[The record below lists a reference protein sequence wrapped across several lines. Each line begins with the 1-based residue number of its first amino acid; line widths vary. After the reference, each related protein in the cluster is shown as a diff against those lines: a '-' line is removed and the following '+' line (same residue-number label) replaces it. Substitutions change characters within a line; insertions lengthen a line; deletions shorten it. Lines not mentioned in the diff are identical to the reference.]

1 MAVCPAPADLGLVHG
16 LVESVDCHIH
26 TFVQGAYSDLVGPGT
41 MFATVFTGLLTI
53 YIALIGYQL
62 LLGRG
67 GLRLTDMPVIALK
80 VGLILAFLTSW
91 AAYQTVVYDL
101 LFDGPRTLMYSL
113 LKPMTGGGAFDG
125 DVYGGIER
133 AYADL
138 SDAATV
144 YGSMANPNANILQG
158 GPMLGAGILWLSAG
172 MMLLSTLGVILAA
185 KIVLGFLLAVGPVFI
200 GLFLF
205 DQTRGFF
212 DGWLRVTVG
221 FALAPLAACVFAAAM
236 LLMLEPFVAALL
248 ENARARQFDMGA
260 IMTVALVVAVFAIV
274 MAQVLRLG
282 AGIASGFTS
291 NLTGREARAAEQ
303 GGGLARGESG
313 SNARDRAAE
322 TAARSA
328 TGETGQRG
336 SSGETSGADRRI
348 GATAEAVRAEPAGDG
363 ARLGQSYRRLP
374 SPTRRKSDGDG
385 G

>member
-1 MAVCPAPADLGLVHG
+1 MPVCPASADLGLVHG

-67 GLRLTDMPVIALK
+67 GLRLTEMPVIALK

-113 LKPMTGGGAFDG
+113 LQPMTAQGGFDG

-138 SDAATV
+138 SEAATV
-144 YGSMANPNANILQG
+144 YGSMASPNANILQG

-172 MMLLSTLGVILAA
+172 TMLMSTLGVILAA

-221 FALAPLAACVFAAAM
+221 FALAPLAASVFAAGM
-236 LLMLEPFVAALL
+236 LLMLGPFVSALL
-248 ENARARQFDMGA
+248 ENAQARVFDMGA
-260 IMTVALVVAVFAIV
+260 IMTVALVVAVFAVV

-282 AGIASGFTS
+282 AGIAAGFTS
-291 NLTGREARAAEQ
+291 NITGRGAPTFAPDLPQLREEGAQNGRNRA
-303 GGGLARGESG
+303 GEM
-313 SNARDRAAE
+313 
-322 TAARSA
+322 AARSA
-328 TGETGQRG
+328 AGEAGPRG
-336 SSGETSGADRRI
+336 GSGEASGADRRI
-348 GATAEAVRAEPAGDG
+348 GAAVEAVRAERLGDS

-374 SPTRRKSDGDG
+374 TPTRRKSDGG
-385 G
+385 AE